1 MANYRA
7 SVTNTEDS
15 RVMNKKTKG
24 GPRDTDESLNYD
36 QRDRMLQKRMQN

>member
-7 SVTNTEDS
+7 SITNTEDS

-24 GPRDTDESLNYD
+24 GPRASDESLDYE
-36 QRDRMLQKRMQN
+36 QRDRMLQKRM

>member
-24 GPRDTDESLNYD
+24 GLRDTDESLNYD
-36 QRDRMLQKRMQN
+36 QRDRMLQKRM